1 MFLVLSVIAFIFAI
15 YCTDLPVISSKFCF
29 LVNDHNSMLYGVGLS
44 IIAAYIFYIFQVVI
58 PERTNIQKNKKF
70 INEKIKFIKEQ
81 MEVIIRVILPES
93 LNETDEDCIFIEE
106 IGKINFYEDGSNIFS
121 GEKELTKIEA
131 LNDARNKIHTK
142 ISEIVLYKCSENI
155 VLTLLGKID
164 ESELHKKI
172 DELYENQPGPLETK
186 TREGEMGSSGVRVID
201 TGSYSKK
208 IWISLKDYKQ
218 FYKKIEKMVI

>member
-58 PERTNIQKNKKF
+58 PEWLNIWKNKEF

-81 MEVIIRVILPES
+81 MEVIMNILSSKHLE
-93 LNETDEDCIFIEE
+93 EAEEKDAIKE
-106 IGKINFYEDGSNIFS
+106 IGNIDFYEDGSNIFR
-121 GEKELTKIEA
+121 KNRELTKIEA
-131 LNDARNKIHTK
+131 LNETCNKIHKK
-142 ISEIVLYKCSENI
+142 ISEIVLYRCSERA

-164 ESELHKKI
+164 ESELHKI
-172 DELYENQPGPLETK
+172 FDELYENQPGSLETK
-186 TREGEMGSSGVRVID
+186 TREGEMGSSGVRVIN
-201 TGSYSKK
+201 TGCYSEK
-208 IWISLKDYKQ
+208 IWISLKEYKQ
-218 FYKKIEKMVI
+218 FYKKIKKMVI